1 MGWPI
6 LLPVGIAVLVT
17 GWLTFTTGYAGGIVA
32 FAVLAAALFLFFSLT
47 VTVDNRAVTVVYG
60 VGIIRKRISL
70 SQIRS
75 HCPVRNKWYYGW
87 GIRLIPGGLMYNIS
101 GLDAVE
107 LTLNSGYIFRIG
119 TDEPYRLSDAIG
131 KQVQKSRRPFD
142 V

>member
-17 GWLTFTTGYAGGIVA
+17 GWLAFTTGYPGSIAA

-119 TDEPYRLSDAIG
+119 TDEPYKLSDAIG
-131 KQVQKSRRPFD
+131 RQVQKSRRPFD